1 MVPYSFIGTQAIAH
15 PLIDENAEL
24 AAGWCARSGSRVG
37 EVVLPGYTAFS
48 VRDAR
53 TAAVR
58 LLRIGPVHIKK
69 AFSAG
74 GGGQSRANHLAE
86 LPMSCEGRVAVLQ
99 AKRYD
104 AATAERSPY
113 SCGILESKSSKPAP

>member
-1 MVPYSFIGTQAIAH
+1 VVPYSFIGTQAIAH

-58 LLRIGPVHIKK
+58 LLRFGPVHIKK

-74 GGGQSRANHLAE
+74 GGSQSRDLAE
-86 LPMSCEGRVAVLQ
+86 LPMSCESRVAVLQ

-113 SCGILESKSSKPAP
+113 SCGILESRSSKPAP